1 MQMSTYRRQLPLSMH
16 RRTWRIRTRTA
27 ISATINMR
35 GTHIQRRSTPPS
47 LFQTSPYPIHY
58 PYHLIHTILT
68 GTHIGPMF
76 FFSILS
82 LLLEMLSVYLKHAEK
97 YICIVCYQVI
107 NIYLAFYEFV
117 LGFMFDLIII
127 IDLILTRD

>member
-1 MQMSTYRRQLPLSMH
+1 
-16 RRTWRIRTRTA
+16 
-27 ISATINMR
+27 MR

-47 LFQTSPYPIHY
+47 LFQNSPYPIHY

-97 YICIVCYQVI
+97 YICIVRSQAI
-107 NIYLAFYEFV
+107 NIYLALDYGFV
-117 LGFMFDLIII
+117 LGFMFDLIIV
-127 IDLILTRD
+127 IDLILTGD